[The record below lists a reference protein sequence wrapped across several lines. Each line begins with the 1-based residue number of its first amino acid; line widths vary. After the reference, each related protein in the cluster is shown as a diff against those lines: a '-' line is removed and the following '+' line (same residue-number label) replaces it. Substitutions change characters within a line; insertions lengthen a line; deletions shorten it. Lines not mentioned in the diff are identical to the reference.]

1 MTGRGMLVQA
11 VRELVLAIEHYR
23 GERGRAAG
31 RSATELTAL
40 GCLYVDGPQTPTAI
54 ARHLAIT
61 TPSAT
66 ELVDRLERTDRVRRQ
81 PHPDDR
87 RSLLVELTDSGRA
100 EIADAYNEFAARL
113 DPVLADCNAAER
125 QAVLNFLISAR
136 EAFIEH
142 DTETVE
148 VTPGSD
154 SAVQGDLSVSG

>member
-1 MTGRGMLVQA
+1 MTGRGVLVQA

-40 GCLYVDGPQTPTAI
+40 GTLYVGGPQTPTAI

-66 ELVDRLERTDRVRRQ
+66 ELVDRLERTDRVRRR

-87 RSLLVELTDSGRA
+87 RSLLVELTDNGRT
-100 EIADAYNEFAARL
+100 EISDAYAEFAARL
-113 DPVLADCNAAER
+113 DPVLEDCSAAER
-125 QAVLNFLISAR
+125 DAVLTFLTSAR
-136 EAFIEH
+136 DAFIEDGAD
-142 DTETVE
+142 DTET
-148 VTPGSD
+148 
-154 SAVQGDLSVSG
+154 